1 MQCFPFKKDPT
12 KRLPRK
18 TLDESLQ
25 HKGRRGFGSSA
36 LKTVTSLLEWLLLCY
51 SGSDILAHFEEERS
65 GDIFMLHFQRP
76 LLQNAKFL
84 ALASQG
90 TRLNLLFIFSH
101 TCTYFGHC
109 IRLLIGVKFSRT

>member
-65 GDIFMLHFQRP
+65 GGYIHVTLSKAPPSKR
-76 LLQNAKFL
+76 
-84 ALASQG
+84 
-90 TRLNLLFIFSH
+90 
-101 TCTYFGHC
+101 
-109 IRLLIGVKFSRT
+109 

>member
-76 LLQNAKFL
+76 LLQNANF
-84 ALASQG
+84 
-90 TRLNLLFIFSH
+90 FSIGQPRYQAKSFV
-101 TCTYFGHC
+101 YF
-109 IRLLIGVKFSRT
+109 